1 MGSYN
6 QSHDFR
12 VIFTARS
19 VLRLIINRGSQLL
32 AQNLTINILNRNI
45 PILSTNNTLISIL
58 PESVQHATSHAGGV
72 DNSKATQKKQNAAK
86 NLQEA

>member
-1 MGSYN
+1 M
-6 QSHDFR
+6 
-12 VIFTARS
+12 A
-19 VLRLIINRGSQLL
+19 LRGLSNKKLIMDLKFWLL
-32 AQNLTINILNRNI
+32 AHNL